1 MVMTTQ
7 LVQKVT
13 TITEELELDLEMTLK
28 ANLFLTL
35 IRRMLLRTSSMNKL
49 LTITQVMIKV
59 EIKIRFGRMP
69 LAMMNI
75 MFMIHKG
82 LKSSI
87 LVQALELE
95 MEMTLKAN
103 LFLTLTRRMLLRTSS
118 VNKLLTITQVMI
130 KVEFKLLKVSNALI
144 SPILILQ
151 QEQVKE

>member
-1 MVMTTQ
+1 
-7 LVQKVT
+7 
-13 TITEELELDLEMTLK
+13 
-28 ANLFLTL
+28 
-35 IRRMLLRTSSMNKL
+35 
-49 LTITQVMIKV
+49 MIKV

-118 VNKLLTITQVMI
+118 VNKLLTIT
-130 KVEFKLLKVSNALI
+130 
-144 SPILILQ
+144 
-151 QEQVKE
+151 